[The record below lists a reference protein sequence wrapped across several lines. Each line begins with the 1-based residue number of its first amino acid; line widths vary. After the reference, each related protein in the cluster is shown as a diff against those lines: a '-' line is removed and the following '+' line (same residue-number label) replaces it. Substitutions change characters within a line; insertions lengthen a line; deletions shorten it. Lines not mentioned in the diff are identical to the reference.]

1 MTYRYYVN
9 GEKFTTDDPN
19 DMPLYEISSPDENT
33 PAFEDL
39 ESSHKVWCEKD
50 YIWHRLTGP
59 AVIWPNEKY
68 SFCLNNKIYDNVH
81 DWLKDHPIQDNAF
94 QVEMILKWS

>member
-1 MTYRYYVN
+1 MTFIYYVD
-9 GEKFTTDDPN
+9 GKKFTKNSGKVPWYD
-19 DMPLYEISSPDENT
+19 ISSPDENT

-39 ESSHKVWCEKD
+39 ESSHKLWCLKD

-59 AVIWPNEKY
+59 AVFWPNEKY
-68 SFCLNNKIYDNVH
+68 SFCLNGEFYENVE
-81 DWLKDHPIQDNAF
+81 DWLKDNPNQDNAF